1 LRCRSAIVPAWR
13 AAVEAVASRARQPT
27 SPLHTPL
34 DAMGPL
40 RQVPMLHE
48 VDREALPA
56 EPLTLPAVAGTL
68 LDHS

>member
-1 LRCRSAIVPAWR
+1 LPLRNRASVAGSRRSGCL
-13 AAVEAVASRARQPT
+13 ARQPP

-40 RQVPMLHE
+40 RQVPMLHD